1 MYMFGLL
8 SETIKDVFHLDQSSL
23 DIVGS
28 SGTVGSQVGIHVGFI
43 YDAFGPKFT
52 LGLGGLLS
60 SGGFLLLW
68 LAMHFAWKVTTAP
81 LAAITFMYGQGQM
94 TIDVAV
100 IPTLAANFP
109 NHRGTAVGMGKA
121 FVGLSGSLA
130 AAFYNGFVYPD
141 IVSFILLLVVWIIAA
156 CVIGVLFVE
165 RCAGVQGLASPLA
178 NDVVRRQFMIGF
190 AIVYAMC
197 ALLLAIALWEHLVD
211 LSNGL
216 RSVLAMCV
224 FAANAV
230 LVSFLGTRREQS
242 AQAEPGSSWEQTG
255 RPPSVECAQA
265 EMRQYTLTEAACT
278 VEFWLLFLGSIAAAG
293 GGLLL
298 INNIA
303 QVNLA
308 LGENDKVSN
317 TFVSLLS
324 ISNCLGRMIAGT
336 LSDWLVL
343 RFPGFPRP
351 AYLAGSQAVCALLM
365 AAFALFPSS
374 TSLYFLVAVV
384 GAGYGSINAINP
396 VLAAEVFGVAH
407 LGSIYTAFSLAFAF
421 SSYGFATF
429 LFGGVYDAESHGACV
444 IDDVCRPGSY
454 SACLSG
460 TQTSCC
466 LGPACMSLSFGVS
479 AAAALLSV
487 CLYLLVAYRT
497 RDRYIASTALTT
509 PCISLLSCDTR

>member
-8 SETIKDVFHLDQSSL
+8 SETIKNVFHLDQSSL

-28 SGTVGSQVGIHVGFI
+28 SGTVGSQVGIHMGFI

-52 LGLGGLLS
+52 LGLGGVLS

-68 LAMHFAWKVTTAP
+68 LAMHFAWKLTTAP
-81 LAAITFMYGQGQM
+81 LAAITFMYGQGQL
-94 TIDVAV
+94 TTDVAV

-130 AAFYNGFVYPD
+130 AAFYNGFLYPD

-165 RCAGVQGLASPLA
+165 RCAGVQGIASPLA

-190 AIVYAMC
+190 AIVYGMC

-224 FAANAV
+224 FAA
-230 LVSFLGTRREQS
+230 
-242 AQAEPGSSWEQTG
+242 
-255 RPPSVECAQA
+255 

-278 VEFWLLFLGSIAAAG
+278 VEFWLLFLGTIAAAG

-351 AYLAGSQAVCALLM
+351 AYLAGSQALCALLM

-374 TSLYFLVAVV
+374 TSLYFLVPVV
-384 GAGYGSINAINP
+384 GAGYGSISAINP
-396 VLAAEVFGVAH
+396 VLAAEVFGMAH
-407 LGSIYTAFSLAFAF
+407 LGSIYMAFSLAAAF

-466 LGPACMSLSFGVS
+466 LGPACINLSFGVS

-487 CLYLLVAYRT
+487 CLYLLVAYLT
-497 RDRYIASTALTT
+497 RDRYIASTARTT
-509 PCISLLSCDTR
+509 PGISLLSCDTR